1 MVQYAQD
8 LAWLIIVAIEEVFY
22 IDMISTVL
30 HIRSITWFVEM
41 ED

>member
-22 IDMISTVL
+22 IDMINTVL
-30 HIRSITWFVEM
+30 YIRSITWFVEM